1 MAACAQVKGEMKVAI
16 ADPDMARLVVVC
28 NQFEKLPGVQFRPH
42 PKIDAK
48 AWTSDGHLCLKDK
61 TKPFPVGSE
70 NATGAFFPH
79 LDSFST
85 AMHLLSICD
94 SSHSI

>member
-1 MAACAQVKGEMKVAI
+1 VEVADIIVSLDSPSVLPFSQVKGEMKVAI
-16 ADPDMARLVVVC
+16 SDPDMARLVVVC

-70 NATGAFFPH
+70 NATGAF
-79 LDSFST
+79 
-85 AMHLLSICD
+85 
-94 SSHSI
+94 